1 MDRLLGE
8 DLPVVGFENF
18 TTGFEENLS
27 QAGQALTFMLIRGDL
42 MDPPALT
49 RAMAGCDFVFHL
61 AANADVR
68 FGLEHPRRDRE
79 QNIVATFNVL
89 EAMRSNGIS
98 RIAFSST
105 GSRSRHRPWPR
116 KPEARRRPRR
126 GGT

>member
-68 FGLEHPRRDRE
+68 LGLEHPRRDLE

-98 RIAFSST
+98 GIAFSST
-105 GSRSRHRPWPR
+105 GSRSRRSAKSRCSVSPPGH
-116 KPEARRRPRR
+116 
-126 GGT
+126 

>member
-1 MDRLLGE
+1 MDPLLGE
-8 DLPVVGFENF
+8 GLPVVGFSNF
-18 TTGFEENLS
+18 TTGFEEDLS
-27 QAGQALTFMLIRGDL
+27 QAGLAPTLTLIRGDL
-42 MDPPALT
+42 MEPPALT

-68 FGLEHPRRDRE
+68 FGLEHPRRDLE

-89 EAMRSNGIS
+89 KVMRSNGIS
-98 RIAFSST
+98 RIAFSCT

-116 KPEARRRPRR
+116 KPEARRRPRL